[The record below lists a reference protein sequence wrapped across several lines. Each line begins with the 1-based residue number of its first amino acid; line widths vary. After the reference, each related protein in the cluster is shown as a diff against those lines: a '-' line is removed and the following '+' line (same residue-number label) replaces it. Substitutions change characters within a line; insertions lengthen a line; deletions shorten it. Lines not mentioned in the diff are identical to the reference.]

1 MSQLFLSEIVVITS
15 TFKYLSFYMAV
26 YSINDVEKLCGIKAH
41 TIRIWEKRYAII
53 QPRRTETN
61 IRYYLDEDLQ
71 RILNISLLNRN
82 GYKISKIAKMSDGD
96 IKRIVSELSD
106 VTLESEDNLDALMH
120 AMLELDEFKFT
131 KILDHNIISKG
142 FETTMD
148 EIVYPMLEKLSMMW
162 LAGSIKGVHENF
174 VANVIRRKTIVAI
187 DEISTDHNEEAPKCL
202 IYLPENET
210 HELSLLFLHF
220 LLKDAGIN
228 VINLGT
234 GIPLIDVLEGQRIS
248 KAEFIFTIFNDSFSD
263 SPLQPY
269 LNELSKHAE
278 DSTILISGYQ
288 TAIQNINV
296 PYNVKVLKSLSDVK
310 SFVAT
315 TNSQVAVK

>member
-1 MSQLFLSEIVVITS
+1 
-15 TFKYLSFYMAV
+15 MAI

-71 RILNISLLNRN
+71 KILNISLLNRN
-82 GYKISKIAKMSDGD
+82 GYKISKIAKMTDGD
-96 IKRIVSELSD
+96 IKLIVSELSD
-106 VTLESEDNLDALMH
+106 VTLESEDNLGALMH
-120 AMLELDEFKFT
+120 AMLELDEFKFN
-131 KILDHNIISKG
+131 KILDHNIASKG
-142 FETTMD
+142 FEITMH
-148 EIVYPMLEKLSMMW
+148 ETVYPMMEKLSMMW
-162 LAGSIKGVHENF
+162 VAGSIKGVHENF

-187 DEISTDHNEEAPKCL
+187 DQSSTEYCANAPKCL

-228 VINLGT
+228 VINLGA
-234 GIPLIDVLEGQRIS
+234 GVPLIDVLEGQRIS
-248 KAEFIFTIFNDSFSD
+248 KANFVFTIFNDSFSD
-263 SPLQPY
+263 APLQPY
-269 LNELSKHAE
+269 LNELSKHLE

-296 PYNVKVLKSLSDVK
+296 PYNVKVLKSLSEVK
-310 SFVAT
+310 TFVKA
-315 TNSQVAVK
+315 TNSQVSIK

>member
-1 MSQLFLSEIVVITS
+1 
-15 TFKYLSFYMAV
+15 MAV

-41 TIRIWEKRYAII
+41 TLRIWEKRYAII

-71 RILNISLLNRN
+71 KVLNISLLNRN
-82 GYKISKIAKMSDGD
+82 GYKISKISKMTDGD
-96 IKRIVSELSD
+96 IKKIVSELSE
-106 VTLESEDNLDALMH
+106 VSLESEDNLDALMH
-120 AMLELDEFKFT
+120 AMLELDEFKFN
-131 KILDHNIISKG
+131 KILDHNIESKG
-142 FETTMD
+142 FEITMD
-148 EIVYPMLEKLSMMW
+148 EIVYPMMEKLSMLW
-162 LAGSIKGVHENF
+162 IAGAIKGVHENF

-187 DEISTDHNEEAPKCL
+187 DQSSTDYHADSTRCL

-228 VINLGT
+228 VINLGS
-234 GIPLIDVLEGQRIS
+234 GVPMIDVLEGQKIC
-248 KAEFIFTIFNDSFSD
+248 KAEFIFTIFNDSFTD

-269 LNELSKHAE
+269 LNELSKHLKGCI
-278 DSTILISGYQ
+278 ILISGYQ

-296 PYNVKVLKSLSDVK
+296 PDNVKVLKSLSEVK
-310 SFVAT
+310 TFVNS
-315 TNSQVAVK
+315 TNLHISVK

>member
-1 MSQLFLSEIVVITS
+1 
-15 TFKYLSFYMAV
+15 MAV

-53 QPRRTETN
+53 QPRRTDTN

-71 RILNISLLNRN
+71 KILNISLLNRN
-82 GYKISKIAKMSDGD
+82 GYKISKIAKMTDGD

-120 AMLELDEFKFT
+120 AMLELDEFKFN
-131 KILDHNIISKG
+131 KILDHNIESKG
-142 FETTMD
+142 FEVTMD
-148 EIVYPMLEKLSMMW
+148 EIVYPMMEKLSMMW
-162 LAGSIKGVHENF
+162 IAGSIKGVHENF

-187 DEISTDHNEEAPKCL
+187 DQISSEHKAKAYRCL

-248 KAEFIFTIFNDSFSD
+248 NADYVFTIFNDSFSD
-263 SPLQPY
+263 APLQPY
-269 LNELSKHAE
+269 LSELSKHLE
-278 DSTILISGYQ
+278 GCTILISGYQ
-288 TAIQNINV
+288 TAIQNINDFKFFK
-296 PYNVKVLKSLSDVK
+296 YFQSFINYSILK
-310 SFVAT
+310 
-315 TNSQVAVK
+315 

>member
-1 MSQLFLSEIVVITS
+1 
-15 TFKYLSFYMAV
+15 MAV

-71 RILNISLLNRN
+71 KILNISLLNRN
-82 GYKISKIAKMSDGD
+82 GYKISKIAKMSDGEM
-96 IKRIVSELSD
+96 KRIVSELSE

-120 AMLELDEFKFT
+120 AMLEMDEFKFN
-131 KILDHNIISKG
+131 KILDHNIDSKG

-148 EIVYPMLEKLSMMW
+148 EIVYPMMEKLSMMW
-162 LAGSIKGVHENF
+162 IAGSIKGVHENF

-187 DEISTDHNEEAPKCL
+187 DQISNEYNPDASRFL
-202 IYLPENET
+202 IYLPKNET

-220 LLKDAGIN
+220 LLKNAGFN

-234 GIPLIDVLEGQRIS
+234 GVPLIDVLEGQKIC
-248 KAEFIFTIFNDSFSD
+248 KANYIFTIFNDSFSD

-269 LNELSKHAE
+269 LNELSKHLE
-278 DSTILISGYQ
+278 DCTILISGYQ
-288 TAIQNINV
+288 TVIQNINEL
-296 PYNVKVLKSLSDVK
+296 YNVKILKNLIDVK
-310 SFVAT
+310 SFVKE
-315 TNSQVAVK
+315 TNLKVTVK

>member
-1 MSQLFLSEIVVITS
+1 
-15 TFKYLSFYMAV
+15 MAV

-41 TIRIWEKRYAII
+41 TLRIWEKRYAII

-71 RILNISLLNRN
+71 KILNISLLNRN
-82 GYKISKIAKMSDGD
+82 GYKISKIAKMTEGEL
-96 IKRIVSELSD
+96 KNIVSELSD

-120 AMLELDEFKFT
+120 AMLELDEFKFN
-131 KILDHNIISKG
+131 KILDHNIASKG
-142 FETTMD
+142 FEITMH
-148 EIVYPMLEKLSMMW
+148 EIVYPMMEKLSMMW

-187 DEISTDHNEEAPKCL
+187 DQSSSDYNANATKCL

-228 VINLGT
+228 VINLGA
-234 GIPLIDVLEGQRIS
+234 GIPLIDVLEGQRICD
-248 KAEFIFTIFNDSFSD
+248 AEYVFTIFNDSFSET
-263 SPLQPY
+263 PLQPY
-269 LNELSKHAE
+269 LNELSKHLE
-278 DSTILISGYQ
+278 DCTILISGYQ
-288 TAIQNINV
+288 TAIQNINA
-296 PYNVKVLKSLSDVK
+296 PYNVEVLQSLSDVK
-310 SFVAT
+310 SFVESS
-315 TNSQVAVK
+315 NPRVSVK

>member
-1 MSQLFLSEIVVITS
+1 
-15 TFKYLSFYMAV
+15 MAV

-41 TIRIWEKRYAII
+41 TLRIWEKRYAII

-71 RILNISLLNRN
+71 KILNISLLNRN
-82 GYKISKIAKMSDGD
+82 GYKISKISKMTDGD
-96 IKRIVSELSD
+96 IKKIVSELSD
-106 VTLESEDNLDALMH
+106 VDLESEDNLDALMH
-120 AMLELDEFKFT
+120 AMLELDEFKFN
-131 KILDHNIISKG
+131 KILDHNIDSKG
-142 FETTMD
+142 FEFTMD
-148 EIVYPMLEKLSMMW
+148 EVVYPMMEKLSMMW
-162 LAGSIKGVHENF
+162 IAGSIKGVHENF

-187 DEISTDHNEEAPKCL
+187 DQSTAEYDADAKRCL

-228 VINLGT
+228 VINLGA
-234 GIPLIDVLEGQRIS
+234 GVPLIDVLEGQRIC
-248 KAEFIFTIFNDSFSD
+248 KAELVFTIFNDSFSNE
-263 SPLQPY
+263 PLQPY
-269 LNELSKHAE
+269 LNELSKHLK

-288 TAIQNINV
+288 TAIQNINA

-310 SFVAT
+310 SFVKAS
-315 TNSQVAVK
+315 NPQVSVK

>member
-1 MSQLFLSEIVVITS
+1 
-15 TFKYLSFYMAV
+15 MAV

-53 QPRRTETN
+53 QPRRTDTN

-82 GYKISKIAKMSDGD
+82 GYKISKIAKMSDGE

-106 VTLESEDNLDALMH
+106 VALESEGNLDALMH
-120 AMLELDEFKFT
+120 AMLELDEFKFN
-131 KILDHNIISKG
+131 KILDHKIASNG
-142 FETTMD
+142 FETTMED
-148 EIVYPMLEKLSMMW
+148 IVYPMLEKLSMMW
-162 LAGSIKGVHENF
+162 IAGSIKGVHENF

-187 DEISTDHNEEAPKCL
+187 DQTSNGYNPTALKCI

-228 VINLGT
+228 VINLGS
-234 GIPLIDVLEGQRIS
+234 GVPLIDVLEGQRIC
-248 KAEFIFTIFNDSFSD
+248 KAEYIFTIFNDSFTD
-263 SPLQPY
+263 DPLQPY
-269 LNELSKHAE
+269 LNELSKHLE
-278 DSTILISGYQ
+278 RCTILISGYQ
-288 TAIQNINV
+288 TAVQNINA
-296 PYNVKVLKSLSDVK
+296 PHNVKVLKSLSDVK
-310 SFVAT
+310 TFVKE
-315 TNSQVAVK
+315 TNPQVSVK

>member
-1 MSQLFLSEIVVITS
+1 
-15 TFKYLSFYMAV
+15 MAV

-71 RILNISLLNRN
+71 KILNISLLNRN
-82 GYKISKIAKMSDGD
+82 GYKISKIAKMSDGE

-106 VTLESEDNLDALMH
+106 VALESEDNLDALMH
-120 AMLELDEFKFT
+120 AMLELDEFKFN
-131 KILDHNIISKG
+131 KILDHNIDSKG
-142 FETTMD
+142 FEKTMD
-148 EIVYPMLEKLSMMW
+148 DIVYPMMEKLSMMW
-162 LAGSIKGVHENF
+162 IAGSIKGVHENF

-187 DEISTDHNEEAPKCL
+187 DQSSSYNPEASRFL

-234 GIPLIDVLEGQRIS
+234 GIPLIDVLEGQRIC
-248 KAEFIFTIFNDSFSD
+248 KADYVFTIFNDSFSD
-263 SPLQPY
+263 APLQPY
-269 LNELSKHAE
+269 LNELSKHLE
-278 DSTILISGYQ
+278 GCTILISGYQ
-288 TAIQNINV
+288 TAIQNINA
-296 PYNVKVLKSLSDVK
+296 PYNVKVLKSLSNVK
-310 SFVAT
+310 SYLKE
-315 TNSQVAVK
+315 TNLRVQVK

>member
-1 MSQLFLSEIVVITS
+1 
-15 TFKYLSFYMAV
+15 MAV

-41 TIRIWEKRYAII
+41 TLRIWEKRYAII
-53 QPRRTETN
+53 QPRRTDTN

-71 RILNISLLNRN
+71 KILNISLLNRN
-82 GYKISKIAKMSDGD
+82 GYKISKIAKMTDGE
-96 IKRIVSELSD
+96 IKKIISELSD

-120 AMLELDEFKFT
+120 AMLELDEFKFN
-131 KILDHNIISKG
+131 KVLDHNIASKG
-142 FETTMD
+142 FEWTMD
-148 EIVYPMLEKLSMMW
+148 EIVYPMMEKLSMMW

-187 DEISTDHNEEAPKCL
+187 DQSSYEYKADATKCL

-220 LLKDAGIN
+220 LLKEAGIS

-248 KAEFIFTIFNDSFSD
+248 KAEFVFTIFNDSFSET
-263 SPLQPY
+263 PLQPY
-269 LNELSKHAE
+269 LNELSKHLE
-278 DSTILISGYQ
+278 GCTILISGYQ

-296 PYNVKVLKSLSDVK
+296 PYNVEVLKSLSDVK
-310 SFVAT
+310 SFVESS
-315 TNSQVAVK
+315 NPKVSVK